1 MEKEKSVQEQ
11 VEFIMKEKSYDNAT
25 RLIHL
30 EVMLTDEQL
39 SDDDKAVIEKAIQE
53 VKWSQSEVFT
63 ESLNGLFDDF
73 TAIGSYLEELHVL
86 RRFEKLIA
94 SRIKEISDDALKEGM
109 DILQSETP
117 KRESGAFEFNGYQFE
132 ISAKPVY
139 DFVDHAPRYTMP
151 EGVEYRAL
159 YQEKMRLSELS
170 KAKTQKMAAI
180 TKSFP
185 IEHPDWT
192 PDWTELVIKC
202 K

>member
-1 MEKEKSVQEQ
+1 MENEKEVMSAEEQ
-11 VEFIMKEKSYDNAT
+11 ALQQVKEQQGVAFFDAFGHLVEESMDLPDY
-25 RLIHL
+25 
-30 EVMLTDEQL
+30 L
-39 SDDDKAVIEKAIQE
+39 S
-53 VKWSQSEVFT
+53 
-63 ESLNGLFDDF
+63 
-73 TAIGSYLEELHVL
+73 ELHLL
-86 RRFEKLIA
+86 RRLEKLVE
-94 SRIKEISDDALKEGM
+94 SRIKQISDDALQEAM
-109 DILQSETP
+109 NILHSETP
-117 KRESGAFEFNGYQFE
+117 ARENGAFVHYDKQFE
-132 ISAKPVY
+132 ISAKPVF

-192 PDWTELVIKC
+192 PDWTEVIIKC